1 MSLYLSEF
9 FSEMG
14 QKGYISMFAFFIY
27 TVLIEIGF
35 WKYKVEK
42 PQYALV
48 ESQKIQEC
56 KVTI

>member
-1 MSLYLSEF
+1 
-9 FSEMG
+9 MG

-27 TVLIEIGF
+27 TVLLGIGF

-42 PQYALV
+42 PQYAQV
-48 ESQKIQEC
+48 ESQKTQEC